1 MKHCFT
7 CYTLVWG
14 ILLACINGGQ
24 AQQLWPGDVNNNGIV
39 NGVDWLYWGVA
50 YDKTGA
56 ARSGGSVSWT
66 AQVPPAPWVLSFP
79 GGLNYAYADADGN
92 GHIQLEDARDG
103 IAANFWRTHGQP
115 VADDYRIDTTHQS
128 PLLALEPQQLSVS
141 PGSNLTLDLYL
152 GSDDNAL
159 TAVYGISFVLRYDP
173 YALRQRSLSFTR
185 AANCWLDP
193 QGNTLQAFIHND
205 SIQGRAEITL
215 VRTNHTNI
223 SGYGLL
229 GSLQMQM
236 GNLNVTTNPGA
247 VTFVIERAMLI
258 NTGLNVT
265 PVSVRRLAVPLNI
278 NPGGPCPVLVA
289 PVCGNNGITY
299 LNSCYAQAAGVQVY
313 TEGVCYGDCIDPDL
327 INPMASCPPVYEPV
341 CGCNGVTYANECKAE
356 AAGVTVYFAGPCP
369 GSDCFDPSYILTTT
383 GITVNSSTGIISSV
397 CIAED
402 RPVCGCNGVTYQNAC
417 LAEASGITFYT
428 PGRCNTTCVDPAQ
441 INPNAVCPAVYEPVC
456 GCNGQTYANACEA
469 TAAGV
474 LSFSAGICGGGSTWC
489 GEATPLQCGDF
500 LANES
505 TTGAGNQLS
514 QYACTGSNNY
524 AGADR
529 VYVLH
534 KTTAGDLQIGLNII
548 SPDIDLDLFLLSD
561 NCSQPLCLHS
571 STTSGNGDEAIV
583 LANAPLGV
591 YYIVVDSR
599 QANQQGLFSLE
610 VSCGYL
616 NCSNALPLV
625 CGQTFQGSNLQGSD
639 NVSIYGCSGS
649 PLQLGNNGPERIH
662 AFTVTTTGQVIVSLT
677 GLTANLE
684 LYLLN
689 SCDRGSCV
697 QASRNE
703 GTASESIITN
713 LTPGTYYLV
722 VDGVNGATSNY
733 GLTVNCSSNT
743 CNFQL
748 LSALPVPGSCAA
760 LTGGVSL
767 LTTGGH
773 GSFLVQYSG
782 PVAGSFTTQQ
792 QAISIGQL
800 PPGTYTIT
808 VTDCLGCT
816 VTSTVTVPS
825 SSPLA
830 VNLTAQSAVC
840 MMLGSV
846 QGVISGA
853 SPPYN
858 ITLYGQNI
866 NRNLSTNNA
875 SFTIGNLPAGSYC
888 LIVSAGNGC
897 TLTRTVTV
905 AASGGNLT
913 FSATPTAPVCGQPGG
928 IAISAQQGTPPY
940 SVSVTGPV
948 SRFFTSQT
956 ANFNLTNL
964 PAGTYT
970 IFLED
975 NMWCTYQRT
984 VTIGSS
990 LPGMQLTAVSP
1001 RCSQN
1006 GSIQVSVS
1014 GLATPF
1020 TLSWTGPVNGQMPCV
1035 NSQVTIPNLPAGT
1048 YTVTARYN
1056 ACCFVQRQITL
1067 TSDEGSLNASVMG
1080 MAGNCGTTGALWV
1093 DIYNGQPPFQVSWT
1107 GAQSGSS
1114 SISQRNFDVASLSCG
1129 IYQVSLLDAAG
1140 CSTVETV
1147 NIPCG
1152 TGFSLTTTPM
1162 DGVCEMNGSVA
1173 VNVNGSAGPFSVSWT
1188 GASSGN
1194 RNVSSSYFTLSDL
1207 PVGNYSITVTNSA
1220 GCSSSRN
1227 VSIAHSEG
1235 NLQMA
1240 LGVNHAACTG
1250 NGSVSVTLSNGTGPY
1265 VISWYGMAS
1274 GSVTRSTPTYEA
1286 ANLPPGNYVF
1296 SVTDANWCM
1305 TSREA
1310 TITNQNFTA
1319 SLLPTAGLCGGSGS
1333 ILVSIANTG
1342 LASPSTISWTGP
1354 ASGST
1359 TTVSNNFTIQQ
1370 LPCGQYTVTITKP
1383 GGCSK
1388 TIITTVA
1395 CNGNGVELV
1404 SSLLYN
1410 ACGQYNT
1417 IWLDINSGQPPFTLT
1432 WSGPVNG
1439 SATTSSRG
1447 FEIEALPPGNYQVVV
1462 RDASGC
1468 EDIRQVTIFPATVNL
1483 MTATPQQGNC
1493 GAASGIQLQFASATP
1508 PYTIQW
1514 TGPASGTVT
1523 TSQAAYWLNNLAGGN
1538 YQLRLTDANGCTE
1551 VENVTVAAA
1560 ITNGVNMNT
1569 SLIYNDCGQY
1579 NTIWMDIQGGV
1590 LPYVV
1595 QWEGIASGSSTIW
1608 QPVFEI
1614 TQLPPGTY
1622 TVRVTDGNGCQRQN
1636 QVVIYPALVNLFTA
1650 TPQSGCSGPAG
1661 ISMQMNTGAGPYRI
1675 YWSGPVSGVR
1685 LEDGNTFNL
1694 MNIPAGNYQVVL
1706 IDANGCT
1713 EVEQVN
1719 VAGSGSPQVQ
1729 FSSSPVLCDI
1739 PGAITVSVNGGQPPF
1754 TLAWGG
1760 MQSGITAMSGN
1771 SYTLSGLAAGTYTL
1785 MVLDANNCSTQ
1796 MMAMVAAQEEALQL
1810 ATSTADGLCGP
1821 TGTIYVNVT
1830 GSSGGHL
1837 LTWEGP
1843 NNLGGTMST
1852 SGSLSLS
1859 NMPSGSYHFT
1869 LVGASGCVRESSVVL
1884 NNAEDAFE
1892 VSYMPITGG
1901 CGELSSLWLDF
1912 YGGSP
1917 GYTIMLQGPVS
1928 GTYYTE
1934 EDYFD
1939 ITNLPGGE
1947 YALTI
1952 IDANGCSDERSVQV
1966 NVLADN
1972 LAMSLSPQPVSCG
1985 GLGRITVGLSGGQ
1998 APYQLQWTG
2007 PVAGS
2012 LTTSNTYYPL
2022 VNFPAGT
2029 YTFVVTDANGCLTE
2043 EIVEV
2048 ENMPSSLFVSTT
2060 VAAVGC
2066 VQQGAIGLVMQGGL
2080 APYQISWTG
2089 VVSGASSTTNPAFL
2103 ISNLP
2108 AGSYVVL
2115 VSDINGCLGSEIII
2129 VGGGAAG
2136 SSFANFS
2143 HQSSGNQ
2150 VAFTNLASAGTY
2162 VWTLGD
2168 GTISTLANP
2177 VHTYAVPG
2185 VYTVCLAVNSACGS
2199 AEYCSQVVVGG
2210 GGVVPEITI
2219 GELTAARG
2227 SVVDIPVRVANCQNL
2242 VAITG
2247 NLQVSNGEVAE
2258 ITGLVQGAILP
2269 AYNSINQSFSYQS
2282 PTNAGVNLS
2291 EDAVLFY
2298 IRVSVNGVYGSSSQ
2312 IRFSNSSLSL
2322 SGRVGGLLQMLAV
2335 QSVPG
2340 SVTVQPA
2347 AVISGEVSTYW
2358 AEPIPEV
2365 SVHVSTTGMEMIDD
2379 ADANGQF
2386 AVADVPVDASYEL
2399 SASKVSEDYL
2409 NGLSSYGL
2417 FVGQRYLLGMQPPQI
2432 QSPYQLIAADVN
2444 CSQSF
2449 TAADLLLIQRLILGL
2464 STSLGDC
2471 PSWVFIPSGTSW
2483 PDNFGPADVF
2493 PYATAT
2499 TLEINSDTSINFT
2512 GVKKG
2517 DILGH
2522 AHPSLQAPTVVD
2534 ERSTPP
2540 LAFHL
2545 PNTYTEAGETIT
2557 LYFRS
2562 SDFEDIVSYQFGL
2575 EFDPE
2580 LVSFVSFSPA
2590 STSALQSVALG
2601 SSQAAAG
2608 RIRLSWFSMDG
2619 QGHGLAPDEAL
2630 FAITFRALQP
2640 VNDWTEMIAITET
2653 GFRPEAFTAGGQR
2666 LLPTLIFETPSNT
2679 REGDSSAAFVLE
2691 QNAPNPCTEW
2701 TNIRF
2706 QLPEASRVQL
2716 QLRDAVGRL
2725 LWSQTADF
2733 SAGAHQ
2739 LPLNVSQLPA
2749 GTYTYTMQAGRQL
2762 ATKRMT
2768 VVKVFHE

>member
-14 ILLACINGGQ
+14 ILLACINVGH

-56 ARSGGSVSWT
+56 TRTGGSVSWT
-66 AQVPPAPWVLSFP
+66 AQAPPAPWVLSFP
-79 GGLNYAYADADGN
+79 SGVNYAYADADGN
-92 GHIQLEDARDG
+92 GSVQLQDARDG

-115 VADDYRIDTTHQS
+115 VADAYQIDTTYQA

-141 PGSNLTLDLYL
+141 PNSNLTLDVYL

-159 TAVYGISFVLRYDP
+159 NNVYGLTFVIRYDP

-185 AANCWLDP
+185 AANSWLDP

-205 SIQGRAEITL
+205 SIQGRAEVTL

-223 SGYGLL
+223 SGYGLI

-236 GNLNVTTNPGA
+236 GNLNVTTNPGV

-258 NTGLNVT
+258 NTALQVT
-265 PVSVRRLAVPLNI
+265 PVSVRRLTVPLNI

-289 PVCGNNGITY
+289 PVCGDNGVTY

-313 TEGVCYGDCIDPDL
+313 TSGVCYGDCIDPDL
-327 INPMASCPPVYEPV
+327 INPAASCPPVYEPV

-397 CIAED
+397 CVAED

-417 LAEASGITFYT
+417 LAEASGITYYT
-428 PGRCNTTCVDPAQ
+428 LGRCNTTCVDPAQ
-441 INPNAVCPAVYEPVC
+441 INPSAVCPSVYEPVC

-474 LSFSAGICGGGSTWC
+474 LSFSAGICGGGSAWC
-489 GEATPLQCGDF
+489 GEAIPLQCGDF
-500 LANES
+500 LANE
-505 TTGAGNQLS
+505 TTVGTGNQLS
-514 QYACTGSNNY
+514 QYGCTGSNSY

-534 KTTAGDLQIGLNII
+534 KTTAGDLQIGLSMI
-548 SPDIDLDLFLLSD
+548 SPGLDLDLFLLAD
-561 NCSQPLCLHS
+561 NCSQPLCLRS
-571 STTSGNGDEAIV
+571 STTVGSSDEAIV

-599 QANQQGLFSLE
+599 QASQQGQFSLE

-616 NCSNALPLV
+616 NCSSAVPLV
-625 CGQTFQGSNLQGSD
+625 CGQTFQGSNLQGAD
-639 NVSIYGCSGS
+639 NVSLYGCSGS
-649 PLQLGNNGPERIH
+649 TLQVGNNGPERVH
-662 AFTVTTTGQVIVSLT
+662 MFTVTTAGQVVVSLT

-684 LYLLN
+684 LYMLN

-697 QASRNE
+697 YASRNE
-703 GTASESIITN
+703 GTASESIIAN
-713 LTPGTYYLV
+713 VLPGTYYLV

-767 LTTGGH
+767 LTTGGQ
-773 GSFLVQYSG
+773 GAYLVQYSG
-782 PVAGSFTTQQ
+782 PIAGSFTTQN

-808 VTDCLGCT
+808 VTDCQGCT
-816 VTSTVTVPS
+816 VSSTVTVPS
-825 SSPLA
+825 SSQLA

-840 MMLGSV
+840 MTLGSV
-846 QGVISGA
+846 QGVINGA

-866 NRNLSTNNA
+866 NRNLTTSTA
-875 SFTIGNLPAGSYC
+875 AFTIGNLPAGSYC
-888 LIVSAGNGC
+888 LIINAGNGC
-897 TLTRTVTV
+897 SLTRNVTV
-905 AASGGNLT
+905 GASGGNLT

-928 IAISAQQGTPPY
+928 VAISAQQGTPPY

-990 LPGMQLTAVSP
+990 LPAMQLTAVSP

-1035 NSQVTIPNLPAGT
+1035 NSQVSIPNLPAGT

-1056 ACCFVQRQITL
+1056 ACCFVEQQITL

-1093 DIYNGQPPFQVSWT
+1093 DIYNGQPPFQVSWL
-1107 GAQSGSS
+1107 GAQSGST
-1114 SISQRNFDVASLSCG
+1114 SISQRNFDVTSLSCG

-1152 TGFSLTTTPM
+1152 TGFSLTTTSM

-1188 GASSGN
+1188 GASTGN
-1194 RNVSSSYFTLSDL
+1194 RNVTSSYFTLSDL
-1207 PVGNYSITVTNSA
+1207 PVGNYTITVTNSA
-1220 GCSSSRN
+1220 GCSSSKN

-1250 NGSVSVTLSNGTGPY
+1250 NGSVNVSLSNGTGPY

-1274 GSVTRSTPTYEA
+1274 GSVTRSTPTFEA
-1286 ANLPPGNYVF
+1286 TNLPPGNYVF

-1305 TSREA
+1305 TSMEA

-1319 SLLPTAGLCGGSGS
+1319 SLLPTAGLCGSSGS
-1333 ILVSIANTG
+1333 VLVSINNGTS
-1342 LASPSTISWTGP
+1342 LSSSTISWTGP
-1354 ASGST
+1354 ASGSA

-1383 GGCSK
+1383 GGCTK
-1388 TIITTVA
+1388 TLTTTVA
-1395 CNGNGVELV
+1395 CNGGGVDLV

-1417 IWLDINSGQPPFTLT
+1417 IWIDINSGQSPFVLT
-1432 WSGPVNG
+1432 WTGPVNG
-1439 SATTSSRG
+1439 AATVNGTG
-1447 FEIEALPPGNYQVVV
+1447 YEIESLPPGNYQVVA
-1462 RDASGC
+1462 RDANGC
-1468 EDIRQVTIFPATVNL
+1468 EDVNQVTIYPATINL
-1483 MTATPQQGNC
+1483 MTASPQQGNC
-1493 GAASGIQLQFASATP
+1493 GAASSIQLQFTAGSA

-1514 TGPASGTVT
+1514 TGPTSGTVT
-1523 TSQAAYWLNNLAGGN
+1523 TSQAGYSLNNLAGGN

-1551 VENVTVAAA
+1551 VENVTVAAGT
-1560 ITNGVNMNT
+1560 TNGVNMTT

-1579 NTIWMDIQGGV
+1579 NTIWMDIEGGV

-1595 QWEGIASGSSTIW
+1595 QWEGVATGSSTIW

-1622 TVRVTDGNGCQRQN
+1622 TVRVIDGSGCQTQN
-1636 QVVIYPALVNLFTA
+1636 QVTIYPALVNLLTA
-1650 TPQSGCSGPAG
+1650 TAQSGCSGPAG
-1661 ISMQMNTGAGPYRI
+1661 ISMQMNTGAAPYRI
-1675 YWSGPVSGVR
+1675 YWSGPVSGFR
-1685 LEDGNTFNL
+1685 LESTNTFTL
-1694 MNIPAGNYQVVL
+1694 ANIPSGSYQLVL

-1719 VAGSGSPQVQ
+1719 VVGGGSPQLQ
-1729 FSSSPVLCDI
+1729 FSSSPAICDS
-1739 PGAITVSVNGGQPPF
+1739 PGALAVSVNGGQPPF

-1760 MQSGITAMSGN
+1760 MQSGVTVMSGN
-1771 SYTLSGLAAGTYTL
+1771 SYTLSGLTPGTYTL
-1785 MVLDANNCSTQ
+1785 MVMDANNCSTQ
-1796 MMAMVAAQEEALQL
+1796 MMATVAAQEESLQL
-1810 ATSTADGLCGP
+1810 TTSTTQGLCGP

-1830 GSSGGHL
+1830 GSNGGHL
-1837 LTWEGP
+1837 LSWDGP
-1843 NNLGGTMST
+1843 NNLGGTLST
-1852 SGSLSLS
+1852 SGSLVLS
-1859 NMPSGSYHFT
+1859 EMPSGTYHFS
-1869 LVGASGCVRESSVVL
+1869 LQGASGCVRESTVVL
-1884 NNAEDAFE
+1884 ENAGDAFE
-1892 VSYMPITGG
+1892 VVYMPITGG

-1912 YGGSP
+1912 YGGSA

-1928 GTYYTE
+1928 GVYQTD

-1947 YALTI
+1947 YSLTI
-1952 IDANGCSDERSVQV
+1952 IDANGCSDERSIEID
-1966 NVLADN
+1966 VLANN
-1972 LAMSLSPQPVSCG
+1972 LAVSLSPQPVSCG

-2007 PVAGS
+2007 PVSGS
-2012 LTTSNTYYPL
+2012 LTTSNTHYPL
-2022 VNFPAGT
+2022 VNFPSGV
-2029 YTFVVTDANGCLTE
+2029 YTFVVTDASGCSE
-2043 EIVEV
+2043 EGIVEV
-2048 ENMPSSLFVSTT
+2048 ENLPSSLFVSTT

-2066 VQQGAIGLVMQGGL
+2066 VQQGAIGLVMQGGV

-2089 VVSGASSTTNPAFL
+2089 VVSGSSSTNDPAFL

-2129 VGGGAAG
+2129 IGGGTPGA
-2136 SSFANFS
+2136 SFANFS
-2143 HQSSGNQ
+2143 YQSSGNQ
-2150 VAFTNLASAGTY
+2150 VTFSNLASAGSY

-2168 GTISTLANP
+2168 GSVSTLTNP
-2177 VHTYAVPG
+2177 VHTYSAPG
-2185 VYTVCLAVNSACGS
+2185 LYTVCLTVNSVCGS
-2199 AEYCSQVVVGG
+2199 AEYCTQVIVGG
-2210 GGVVPEITI
+2210 GGIQPEITI
-2219 GELTAARG
+2219 GQLTAARG
-2227 SVVDIPVRVANCQNL
+2227 SVVDIPVRIADCHNL
-2242 VAITG
+2242 VALTG
-2247 NLQVSNGEVAE
+2247 NLQVLDGEVAA

-2269 AYNSINQSFSYQS
+2269 DYNSINQSFSYQS
-2282 PTNAGVNLS
+2282 VNPAGVSLS
-2291 EDAVLFY
+2291 DDVILFY
-2298 IRVSVNGVYGSSSQ
+2298 IRVSVNGVYGSASS

-2322 SGRVGGLLQMLAV
+2322 SGHVGGLLQMLAIQTV
-2335 QSVPG
+2335 AG
-2340 SVTVQPA
+2340 SVTVLPA
-2347 AVISGEVSTYW
+2347 AVISGEVATYW
-2358 AEPIPEV
+2358 EEPIPEV
-2365 SVHVSTTGMEMIDD
+2365 SIHVTTTGMEMTDA
-2379 ADANGQF
+2379 ADATGQY
-2386 AVADVPVDASYEL
+2386 AVADVPVNESYEIR
-2399 SASKVSEDYL
+2399 ATKTSEDYL

-2417 FVGQRYLLGMQPPQI
+2417 FVGQQYLLGMQPSLI

-2449 TAADLLLIQRLILGL
+2449 TAADLLLMQRLMVGL

-2471 PSWVFIPSGTSW
+2471 PSWVFIPAGTSW
-2483 PDNFGPADVF
+2483 PENFGPADVF
-2493 PYATAT
+2493 PYATAAT
-2499 TLEINSDTSINFT
+2499 MEVSRDTSIDFT

-2522 AHPSLQAPTVVD
+2522 AHPSLQAPSAVE

-2545 PNTYTEAGETIT
+2545 PNTYTEAGETVT
-2557 LYFRS
+2557 FYFRS
-2562 SDFEDIVSYQFGL
+2562 TDFDDIVSYQFGL
-2575 EFDPE
+2575 EFDPA
-2580 LVSFVSFSPA
+2580 VVTFVNFSPA
-2590 STSALQSVALG
+2590 TTSALQSVALG

-2630 FAITFRALQP
+2630 FTVTFRALQP
-2640 VNDWTEMIAITET
+2640 VNDWTEVVAITET
-2653 GFRPEAFTAGGQR
+2653 GFRAEAFTAAGQR
-2666 LLPTLIFETPSNT
+2666 LMPTLIFETPSST
-2679 REGDSSAAFVLE
+2679 SGDALSATFALA

-2701 TNIRF
+2701 TTIRF
-2706 QLPEASRVQL
+2706 ELPEASRVQL

-2725 LWSQTADF
+2725 VWSQTADF
-2733 SAGAHQ
+2733 SAGSHQ
-2739 LPLNVSQLPA
+2739 LPVNVSQLPA
-2749 GTYTYTMQAGRQL
+2749 GTYTYTLQAGQRV
-2762 ATKRMT
+2762 ATKRMA
-2768 VVKVFHE
+2768 VVKLFHE